1 MHFRR
6 LCFGLILLISALP
19 AMAVSLGQVQMQ
31 SGLGQPLLAYI
42 PIYEASSYELQNLKV
57 QLAPN
62 DAFRRLGLDHRQYDG
77 VVIEFVE
84 DEDGRSL
91 IQLSTKEAFNEPV
104 FNLLLE
110 TKLGN
115 GAGQVKE
122 FTALVDPPF
131 IAKAAI
137 QTIETP
143 TVALTPVVASP
154 LQTPAIQTPAVP
166 TGTTPKSKTVE
177 NNVKTPADQPKAGR
191 TAAKQALEKPQNPVK
206 PVAPAAPPPVIP
218 KIPATATN
226 QREVSSGESLYT
238 VSLEHQK
245 RLGDS
250 AISLNQM
257 MTAIQRANSQAFIRG
272 DKNLLKRGSVLRMP
286 DAQQVRALLPDDSA
300 NLLNNQWSKAVQ
312 AQPAPV
318 LDAAN
323 RLASAG
329 AVKPKT
335 SPANP
340 GKTSDA
346 NQGRL
351 RIVPTVGNMNN
362 AGSQSGASGAG
373 KGSELRA
380 ETGVAQEEL
389 VAKQLEITNLR
400 GQLEA
405 ANKLQ
410 LESKNL
416 IELQNTQI
424 KQLTQRMQEIE
435 KVGNQSETQSG
446 RPIITEGIEHAP
458 WYASPFALLGGLLLI
473 AVLLGFA
480 LKRRR

>member
-1 MHFRR
+1 MLFRR
-6 LCFGLILLISALP
+6 LCIGLLLVMSALP
-19 AMAVSLGQVQMQ
+19 ALAVSLGQVQMQ
-31 SGLGQPLLAYI
+31 SGLGQPLLATI
-42 PIYEASSYELQNLKV
+42 PIYDATSYELQNLKV

-62 DAFRRLGLDHRQYDG
+62 DAFRRLGLNPRQYEG
-77 VVIEFVE
+77 VVIELVQ

-110 TKLGN
+110 TRLGN
-115 GAGQVKE
+115 GTGQVKE

-137 QTIETP
+137 QTIDTP
-143 TVALTPVVASP
+143 TVELTPVVAEP
-154 LQTPAIQTPAVP
+154 IQAPVIQTPPVP
-166 TGTTPKSKTVE
+166 TGMASQVKKEESK
-177 NNVKTPADQPKAGR
+177 
-191 TAAKQALEKPQNPVK
+191 VK
-206 PVAPAAPPPVIP
+206 PVAGQSSTNRTPTKQTIPEPQRQAKAVGQAAPPPVFP
-218 KIPATATN
+218 QIPATATN
-226 QREVSSGESLYT
+226 QRDVTSGESLYT
-238 VSLEHQK
+238 VAVEHQK
-245 RLGDS
+245 KIGDS

-300 NLLNNQWSKAVQ
+300 NLLNNQLSRTVQ

-323 RLASAG
+323 RLASAS
-329 AVKPKT
+329 AVNPKAA
-335 SPANP
+335 PADN
-340 GKTSDA
+340 GKASLA

-351 RIVPTVGNMNN
+351 RIVPTVGAMNN
-362 AGSQSGASGAG
+362 AGSQSGASDAG

-389 VAKQLEITNLR
+389 EAKQLEITNLR
-400 GQLEA
+400 SQLDEA
-405 ANKLQ
+405 GKLQ
-410 LESKNL
+410 VESKRL

-435 KVGNQSETQSG
+435 KAGTATETTSG
-446 RPIITEGIEHAP
+446 WPIITEGIQHAP
-458 WYASPFALLGGLLLI
+458 WYMSPFALLGGLLLI

>member
-6 LCFGLILLISALP
+6 RCFGLFLLILALP
-19 AMAVSLGQVQMQ
+19 ALAVNLGQVQMQ

-42 PIYEASSYELQNLKV
+42 PINDASSYELQNLKV
-57 QLAPN
+57 KLASN
-62 DAFRRLGLDHRQYDG
+62 DAFRRLGLDSKLYDD
-77 VVIEFVE
+77 VAIEIVE
-84 DEDGRSL
+84 DETGRSL
-91 IQLSTKEAFNEPV
+91 IQLSTTDAFNEPV

-115 GAGQVKE
+115 GTGQVKE

-154 LQTPAIQTPAVP
+154 LQTPTIQTPSVP
-166 TGTTPKSKTVE
+166 TGSTPKSKTVE
-177 NNVKTPADQPKAGR
+177 NNVKTPADQTKNGR
-191 TAAKQALEKPQNPVK
+191 TVAKQIIEKPQNPVK
-206 PVAPAAPPPVIP
+206 PVSPATPPPVIP
-218 KIPATATN
+218 KIPATAAN
-226 QREVSSGESLYT
+226 QHEVSSGESLYT

-245 RLGDS
+245 KLGDS

-272 DKNLLKRGSVLRMP
+272 DKNLLKRGSVLRLP
-286 DAQQVRALLPDDSA
+286 DAQQVRALLPDDTA
-300 NLLNNQWSKAVQ
+300 NLLNSQWSKAVQ

-323 RLASAG
+323 RLASAT
-329 AVKPKT
+329 ADKPKT
-335 SPANP
+335 TTTNP
-340 GKTSDA
+340 GNTSQA

-400 GQLEA
+400 SQLDA

-435 KVGNQSETQSG
+435 KTGNQPETQTG
-446 RPIITEGIEHAP
+446 RPIITDGIEHVP